1 MSSDEQESRIED
13 DNLVLETA
21 RSSLIYDFYKRPV
34 VRNFQIALNLFFV
47 SVRVLANAVRKFTL
61 EELKQYDGK
70 DGRPAYIAYKGKV
83 YDVTDD
89 FMWIAGDHQA
99 EHQAGRD
106 LTEEMSKAPHG
117 EETLERVAVVGV
129 LVS

>member
-1 MSSDEQESRIED
+1 LGGAE
-13 DNLVLETA
+13 
-21 RSSLIYDFYKRPV
+21 
-34 VRNFQIALNLFFV
+34 
-47 SVRVLANAVRKFTL
+47 RKFTL

-89 FMWIAGDHQA
+89 YLWIDGDHQG
-99 EHQAGRD
+99 EHVAGKD
-106 LTEEMSKAPHG
+106 LTEEMASAPHG
-117 EETLERVAVVGV
+117 EETLERVKLIGI